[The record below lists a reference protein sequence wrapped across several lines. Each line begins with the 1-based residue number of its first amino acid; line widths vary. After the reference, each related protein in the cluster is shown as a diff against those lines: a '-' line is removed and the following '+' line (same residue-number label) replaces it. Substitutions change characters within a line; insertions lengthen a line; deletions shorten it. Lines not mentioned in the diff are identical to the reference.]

1 MSTPVFACF
10 TDTSS
15 SGRAR
20 PSDGKI
26 VFPPPRTIG
35 SSMSWYSSTRSF
47 STSWRASDALP
58 QTCRP
63 PSPPL
68 ARSERIA
75 SIVLPSPPPRSVVLF
90 HLDDDSS
97 ADSVRDTTYFG
108 MAFIW
113 SAYGSPAR
121 PGQAPA
127 MTSHVRRPN
136 SNASVRSMTSPMTAP
151 IESGSKNGADQP
163 PCWNSPSVSSSGP
176 PGACT
181 TPSRLM
187 KSLRMIRMS
196 GWTTQRHR
204 THRKIEADPLVWLLR
219 GGDPV
224 QGERIVH
231 PTHHSHTDLF
241 DGDSLVGRGL
251 GDRLGEEDLAG
262 HCRAHDA
269 GSDVHCAAQIV
280 PGPVQRRPRVDANAD
295 RRQVGIASE
304 LRLRCDSKS
313 HGSGRIAEGE
323 HEPVADL
330 LHELSLVFDEQGAH
344 DHIDAV
350 EHTDCGVVTARF
362 RERRKRGDVDESDRR
377 LDRAELPGL
386 RLRVGEMEEGVLHH
400 RLEQVSAMQ
409 PLEHRVH
416 ERSEVLLDAGDQL
429 LHLLRGRARR
439 QQPFM
444 DVHVDDADLGLGD
457 ASERVAKDAGD
468 TKDRLPRQSG
478 LVRRPKDLE
487 DRGV

>member
-75 SIVLPSPPPRSVVLF
+75 SIASPSPPPRSVVLF
-90 HLDDDSS
+90 HLEDASS
-97 ADSVRDTTYFG
+97 ADSVRDATYFG

-163 PCWNSPSVSSSGP
+163 PCWNSPSLSSSGP

-181 TPSRLM
+181 APSRLM

-196 GWTTQRHR
+196 GWTTQRRR

-251 GDRLGEEDLAG
+251 RDRLGEEDLSS

-269 GSDVHCAAQIV
+269 GSDVDGLVA
-280 PGPVQRRPRVDANAD
+280 
-295 RRQVGIASE
+295 RQPDQARE
-304 LRLRCDSKS
+304 LVRG
-313 HGSGRIAEGE
+313 HGLTHS
-323 HEPVADL
+323 
-330 LHELSLVFDEQGAH
+330 
-344 DHIDAV
+344 
-350 EHTDCGVVTARF
+350 
-362 RERRKRGDVDESDRR
+362 
-377 LDRAELPGL
+377 
-386 RLRVGEMEEGVLHH
+386 
-400 RLEQVSAMQ
+400 
-409 PLEHRVH
+409 
-416 ERSEVLLDAGDQL
+416 RSV
-429 LHLLRGRARR
+429 
-439 QQPFM
+439 
-444 DVHVDDADLGLGD
+444 GLGAVD
-457 ASERVAKDAGD
+457 GP
-468 TKDRLPRQSG
+468 L
-478 LVRRPKDLE
+478 L
-487 DRGV
+487 